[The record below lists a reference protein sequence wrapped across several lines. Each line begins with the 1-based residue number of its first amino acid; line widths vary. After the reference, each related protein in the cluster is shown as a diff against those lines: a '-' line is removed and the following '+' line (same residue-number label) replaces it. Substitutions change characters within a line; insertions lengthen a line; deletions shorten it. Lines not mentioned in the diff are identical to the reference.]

1 MSHLP
6 VLPVLVPLLA
16 GALLVLLARAP
27 LALRRALGLGANLL
41 QLGLCLA
48 LLAAAA
54 RGEVAVY
61 LLGNWPAWAGIALMV
76 DRLAALMLVLTAV
89 LALGAQLYAC
99 GGQDRRGAH
108 FHALFQFQLAGLSGA
123 FLTADLFNLFV
134 FFEVLLISSYG
145 LLLHGDGG
153 LRLKRSLHYVAF
165 NLVASALFL
174 VAVALLYGVLGT
186 LNMADLAGRI
196 AASPAA
202 DATLVRSAGLL
213 LLVVFCAKAALLPLY
228 LWLPGAYASATAP
241 VAALFAVMT
250 KVGVYAVVRVHG
262 LLFGA
267 DAGAAADLAW
277 PWLLPAGLATLGLAS
292 LGALAATSLRRLVAY
307 LVVASAGTLFI
318 AVGSAGEAALG
329 AALYYLVHSTL
340 VAAVLFLLADRV
352 RRARGEAGDS
362 LRSVGPMA
370 GRGRLGLAFLVGAMA
385 AGALPPWS
393 GFLAKALLL
402 DALGAHPAAAW
413 IWTVVLASGLL
424 VILALARAGAHLFWR
439 EPADAQP
446 VAAPPTRAMERLA
459 TAMLLSVL
467 VALAVFAEPAARYA
481 RDTAAQLRSPA
492 TLAAAVL
499 ATEPRTRAGTSP

>member
-6 VLPVLVPLLA
+6 ALPILLPLLA
-16 GALLVLLARAP
+16 AAALVLLARAP
-27 LALRRALGLGANLL
+27 LPVRRALGLGASLAQLGVCLVLL
-41 QLGLCLA
+41 Q
-48 LLAAAA
+48 AAA

-61 LLGNWPAWAGIALMV
+61 LLGNWPAWSGIALMV
-76 DRLAALMLVLTAV
+76 DRLSALMLVLAAGLAV
-89 LALGAQLYAC
+89 CAQLHAT
-99 GGQDRRGAH
+99 GGQDRRGPH

-145 LLLHGDGG
+145 LLLHGDGA

-196 AASPAA
+196 ARVPAA
-202 DATLVRSAGLL
+202 DAALVRSAGLL
-213 LLVVFCAKAALLPLY
+213 LLVVFCAKAALLPLH
-228 LWLPGAYASATAP
+228 LWLPGAYAAATAP

-277 PWLLPAGLATLGLAS
+277 PWLLPAGLATLVLAS
-292 LGALAATSLRRLVAY
+292 LGALAATTLRRLVAY

-329 AALYYLVHSTL
+329 AGLYYLVHSTL
-340 VAAVLFLLADRV
+340 AAAALFLLADLV
-352 RRARGEAGDS
+352 RRARGEATDS
-362 LRSVGPMA
+362 LRTVGGMV
-370 GRGRLGLAFLVGAMA
+370 GRGPLALAFLLGAMA
-385 AGALPPWS
+385 IGALPPWS

-402 DALGAHPAAAW
+402 DALADHPAAAW
-413 IWTVVLASGLL
+413 IWTIVLGSGLL
-424 VILALARAGAHLFWR
+424 VILALARAGSHLFWR
-439 EPADAQP
+439 EPAGPAATP
-446 VAAPPTRAMERLA
+446 ISPPRAAERVATSLLLA
-459 TAMLLSVL
+459 GL
-467 VALAVFAEPAARYA
+467 VALSVFAEPAARFA
-481 RDTAAQLRSPA
+481 RDAAAQLRSPA
-492 TLAAAVL
+492 TLAAGVL
-499 ATEPRTRAGTSP
+499 ATEPRRRTEEAP